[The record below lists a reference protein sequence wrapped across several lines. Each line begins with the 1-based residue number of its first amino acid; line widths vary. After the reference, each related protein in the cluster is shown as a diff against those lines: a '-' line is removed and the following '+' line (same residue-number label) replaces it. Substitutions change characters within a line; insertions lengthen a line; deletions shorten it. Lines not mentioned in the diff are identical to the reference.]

1 MNESMNRLLGD
12 TPGRLIVKL
21 VVVSVIVGFV
31 MRSFGW
37 YPMDIL
43 HGIRDFLVDL
53 WRTGFRAFGR
63 VGDYFLLGAVVVV
76 PAFIVLRILSYR
88 R

>member
-1 MNESMNRLLGD
+1 MNESLNRLLGD
-12 TPGRLIVKL
+12 SPGRLIVKL

-43 HGIRDFLVDL
+43 HGIGDFLADL

-76 PAFIVLRILSYR
+76 PAFILLRILSYR

>member
-1 MNESMNRLLGD
+1 MNESLNRLLGD
-12 TPGRLIVKL
+12 SPGRLIVKL

-37 YPMDIL
+37 YPMDLL
-43 HGIRDFLVDL
+43 HGIRDFLADL

-76 PAFIVLRILSYR
+76 PAFILLRILSYR

>member
-1 MNESMNRLLGD
+1 MNESLNRLLGD
-12 TPGRLIVKL
+12 SPGRLIVKL

-43 HGIRDFLVDL
+43 HGIRDFLADL

-76 PAFIVLRILSYR
+76 PAFILLRILSYR